1 MSNVNKI
8 EEILTQHPD
17 VQEVAVIESESN
29 VLVAYIVSGLIPDRL
44 PYHNACI
51 LEYDQQEI
59 TIHTEDISYNGF
71 CIIGT
76 PSLEKDSMIRMY
88 VRLPGDIEEKWL
100 NGTIAWY
107 RNSKAGVQLILDDNE
122 QKNVEQSVN
131 YILNKQ
137 GFLKILQRV
146 IAGRLHN
153 YLSTMLP
160 NEKIPS
166 VFMVI
171 KTLPVTVKG
180 LIDIN
185 ALPQPG
191 DNSW

>member
-1 MSNVNKI
+1 MSNINKL
-8 EEILTQHPD
+8 EEILNQHPD

-29 VLVAYIVSGLIPDRL
+29 VLIAYIVSGLIPDRL
-44 PYHNACI
+44 PYHSACI
-51 LEYDQQEI
+51 LEYDQQKI
-59 TIHTEDISYNGF
+59 TIHTKDISYNGF
-71 CIIGT
+71 CIVGT
-76 PSLEKDSMIRMY
+76 PPLEKGSMIRMY
-88 VRLPGDIEEKWL
+88 VRLPGDTEEKWL

-107 RNSKAGVQLILDDNE
+107 KNSKAGVRLILDDNE
-122 QKNVEQSVN
+122 QKNVEKSVN

-146 IAGRLHN
+146 ISGRLHN

-166 VFMVI
+166 VFMMI
-171 KTLPVTVKG
+171 KALPVTMEG

-185 ALPQPG
+185 ALPKPD